1 MNLKINFGSRN
12 VFQRKPKLQA
22 LKKKM
27 GKVFCQITKMS
38 VQHKYRK
45 LNARRKLEQIFKTHM
60 TKTRLIILI
69 YKKISYKLV
78 GNKKTTQLQLGRAYD

>member
-1 MNLKINFGSRN
+1 MYFKGN
-12 VFQRKPKLQA
+12 PA

-38 VQHKYRK
+38 VQHKYHK
-45 LNARRKLEQIFKTHM
+45 LNARRKLEHIFKTHM

-69 YKKISYKLV
+69 LKKSYRSV
-78 GNKKTTQLQLGRAYD
+78 GKRKPPN

>member
-1 MNLKINFGSRN
+1 MYFKGN
-12 VFQRKPKLQA
+12 PA

-38 VQHKYRK
+38 VQHKYHK
-45 LNARRKLEQIFKTHM
+45 LNARRKLEHIFKTHM

-69 YKKISYKLV
+69 
-78 GNKKTTQLQLGRAYD
+78 

>member
-1 MNLKINFGSRN
+1 MYFKGN
-12 VFQRKPKLQA
+12 PA

-38 VQHKYRK
+38 VQHKYHK
-45 LNARRKLEQIFKTHM
+45 LNARRKLEHIFKTHM

-69 YKKISYKLV
+69 LKKILQISR
-78 GNKKTTQLQLGRAYD
+78 KKETTQLKLGRAYD